1 MQISQI
7 TDTLES
13 FAPIALQE
21 SFDNC
26 GLLVGNPQC
35 EATGVLLCIDVV
47 ENIVDEA
54 IASGCNLIVAH
65 HPLIFRGIKNLTVKP
80 TSNVVLK
87 RLSKTMWQS
96 TLHTPTS
103 ILPDVASVIEWQSY

>member
-35 EATGVLLCIDVV
+35 EATGVLLYV
-47 ENIVDEA
+47 
-54 IASGCNLIVAH
+54 SML
-65 HPLIFRGIKNLTVKP
+65 
-80 TSNVVLK
+80 
-87 RLSKTMWQS
+87 
-96 TLHTPTS
+96 
-103 ILPDVASVIEWQSY
+103 

>member
-7 TDTLES
+7 TNTLES

-65 HPLIFRGIKNLTVKP
+65 HPLIFRGIKKLNGKNYIERCIEKAVKKRCGNLCCSHQFRYYP
-80 TSNVVLK
+80 TW
-87 RLSKTMWQS
+87 RQS
-96 TLHTPTS
+96 
-103 ILPDVASVIEWQSY
+103 

>member
-7 TDTLES
+7 TNTLES

-65 HPLIFRGIKNLTVKP
+65 HPLIFRGIKKLNG
-80 TSNVVLK
+80 
-87 RLSKTMWQS
+87 KTYI
-96 TLHTPTS
+96 HE
-103 ILPDVASVIEWQSY
+103 VAPSAPPGPGPGSGG